1 MLTGWKTDK
10 GGNELE
16 NTSKWEVEYISIT
29 MDNIWIRLLDEN
41 KRIVLDLEK
50 GEDIECYDSV
60 TESVYNYRII
70 DAYDGAYS
78 VELIERI

>member
-1 MLTGWKTDK
+1 MLTAWKTDK

-16 NTSKWEVEYISIT
+16 NTSKWEVEYISTIIDST
-29 MDNIWIRLLDEN
+29 WIRLLDEN

-50 GEDIECYDSV
+50 GEYFECYDSM

-70 DAYDGAYS
+70 GAYDGAYR

>member
-1 MLTGWKTDK
+1 MLTAWKTDK

-16 NTSKWEVEYISIT
+16 NTSKWEVEYISTTIDST
-29 MDNIWIRLLDEN
+29 WIRFLDEN

-50 GEDIECYDSV
+50 GEYIKCYDSIM
-60 TESVYNYRII
+60 ESVYNYRII
-70 DAYDGAYS
+70 GAYDGAYR